1 MKVMKDFDLEKVSGG
16 SGWNDYLQ
24 TALSFSRGMVDG
36 WYDQNKIGTGCK

>member
-16 SGWNDYLQ
+16 GWNDYLQ

-36 WYDQNKIGTGCK
+36 WNDQNKIKTGYK

>member
-36 WYDQNKIGTGCK
+36 WYD